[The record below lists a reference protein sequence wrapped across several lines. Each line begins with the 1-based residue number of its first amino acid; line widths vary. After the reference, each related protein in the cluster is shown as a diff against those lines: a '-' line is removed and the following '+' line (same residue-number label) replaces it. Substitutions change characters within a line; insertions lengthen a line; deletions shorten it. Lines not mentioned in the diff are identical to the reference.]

1 MSTIQEI
8 ERAVS
13 QLPAED
19 LAKFRAWF
27 AEFDAKVWD
36 LDIAEDVSAGR
47 LDALADEAIQDLRER
62 KSMFSLGS
70 HDFG

>member
-13 QLPAED
+13 QLPDKE

-27 AEFDAKVWD
+27 AEFDAGVWD
-36 LDIAEDVSAGR
+36 QEFTEDVAAGR
-47 LDALADEAIQDLRER
+47 IDALADEALEDLRDGR
-62 KSMFSLGS
+62 CNDL
-70 HDFG
+70 

>member
-13 QLPAED
+13 QLPPDD
-19 LAKFRAWF
+19 LAIFRAWF

-36 LDIAEDVSAGR
+36 REFEEDVAAGR
-47 LDALADEAIQDLRER
+47 LDALAEEAINDLREGR
-62 KSMFSLGS
+62 CTEL
-70 HDFG
+70 